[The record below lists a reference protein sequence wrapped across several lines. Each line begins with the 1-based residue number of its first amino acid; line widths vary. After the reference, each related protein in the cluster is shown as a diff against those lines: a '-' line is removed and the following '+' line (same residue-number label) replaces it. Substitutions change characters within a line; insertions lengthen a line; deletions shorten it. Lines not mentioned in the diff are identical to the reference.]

1 VVTTVNERKGSAAE
15 VGTAFLKLGLT
26 SFGGPIAHLGYFR
39 REFVERRRWIDEE
52 HFGQLLG
59 LCQFL
64 PGPASSQLGFSLGLL
79 RAGWLGA
86 LAAFVGFTL
95 PSALLMFA
103 FAVSNE
109 FLSGAWGGSAVH
121 GLKLVAVAVV
131 AQGVLGM
138 ARTLTPDAPRA
149 MMAAVSAGL
158 VVVSGSGW
166 MQLVVVAGG
175 AVLGPWL
182 CRSAASGSG
191 FLASVTPR
199 APPTLP
205 YGRRL
210 GAVLLL
216 SFALLLTLA
225 LFIAPRTSPTGQVA
239 GAFFRAGA
247 LVFGGGHVVL
257 PLLEHSVVDPG
268 WIDNGT
274 FLAGYGAA
282 QALPGPV
289 FTFAAFL
296 GERLHYGPGG
306 IPGAILG
313 LLAIFLPG
321 FLIVAGALPYWQ
333 TLSAK
338 DTTAR
343 SLAGVN
349 AAVVGLLAAALYDP
363 VWVSAVTGP
372 SDFAIALI
380 GFVLL
385 VSWKWPAWATVL
397 WCVLASTLRGLP

>member
-1 VVTTVNERKGSAAE
+1 
-15 VGTAFLKLGLT
+15 
-26 SFGGPIAHLGYFR
+26 
-39 REFVERRRWIDEE
+39 
-52 HFGQLLG
+52 
-59 LCQFL
+59 
-64 PGPASSQLGFSLGLL
+64 LL
-79 RAGWLGA
+79 RAGWPGA
-86 LAAFVGFTL
+86 FAAFVGFTL

-109 FLSGAWGGSAVH
+109 FLSGALGGSAVH

-138 ARTLTPDAPRA
+138 ARTLTPDPPRA

-158 VVVSGSGW
+158 VVISGSAW
-166 MQLVVVAGG
+166 MQLVVVTGG
-175 AVLGPWL
+175 ALLGPWI
-182 CRSAASGSG
+182 CRQTYGSYAVACATSGSPAVSSGTSCSTASGSG
-191 FLASVTPR
+191 IPASATPR
-199 APPTLP
+199 APSTLP

-225 LFIAPRTSPTGQVA
+225 LFIAPATSPTGQVA

-282 QALPGPV
+282 QALPGPL

-306 IPGAILG
+306 ISGAIIG

-321 FLIVAGALPYWQ
+321 FLIVTGVLPYWQ
-333 TLSAK
+333 TLSTK

-363 VWVSAVTGP
+363 VWISAVKGP
-372 SDFAIALI
+372 GDFAIALL

-397 WCVLASTLRGLP
+397 WCVLASTLRGLF